1 MARTPYDGAFY
12 RGQLEGSRAA
22 AERIAALLVGVR
34 PPASVLDVGCGAGT
48 LLAAFADRGVTDLRG
63 LDDGALD
70 AALLQCDP
78 SLLQRADLAEPFDL
92 GRRFDLVASLEVAE
106 HLAEDR
112 AEQFV
117 RSLVRHG
124 DVVLFSAA
132 VKGQGGLH
140 HVNEQWPS
148 WWEQHFAAAGYRCM
162 DAIRPSLWGD
172 PAVPTWYKQ
181 NTFLFVAAGVEY
193 PVPPAH
199 PWPRDLAHP
208 WMAERPL
215 HLSLREAATE
225 LVRSADRSWRHW
237 WGRLTGAVR

>member
-12 RGQLEGSRAA
+12 RGQLEGSRVA

-34 PPASVLDVGCGAGT
+34 PPGSVLDVGCGAGP

-92 GRRFDLVASLEVAE
+92 GRRFDLVASLEV
-106 HLAEDR
+106 

-193 PVPPAH
+193 PVPPDR

>member
-12 RGQLEGSRAA
+12 RGQLEGSRVA

-34 PPASVLDVGCGAGT
+34 PPGSVLDVGCGAGT

-106 HLAEDR
+106 
-112 AEQFV
+112 QFV

-132 VKGQGGLH
+132 VKG
-140 HVNEQWPS
+140 
-148 WWEQHFAAAGYRCM
+148 
-162 DAIRPSLWGD
+162 
-172 PAVPTWYKQ
+172 
-181 NTFLFVAAGVEY
+181 
-193 PVPPAH
+193 
-199 PWPRDLAHP
+199 
-208 WMAERPL
+208 
-215 HLSLREAATE
+215 
-225 LVRSADRSWRHW
+225 
-237 WGRLTGAVR
+237 

>member
-12 RGQLEGSRAA
+12 RGQLEGSRVA

-34 PPASVLDVGCGAGT
+34 PPGSVLDVGCGAGT

-70 AALLQCDP
+70 
-78 SLLQRADLAEPFDL
+78 ADLAEPFDL

-193 PVPPAH
+193 PVPPDR

>member
-12 RGQLEGSRAA
+12 RGQLEGSRVA

-34 PPASVLDVGCGAGT
+34 PPGSVLDVGCGAGT
-48 LLAAFADRGVTDLRG
+48 LLAAFADRGVN
-63 LDDGALD
+63 DGALD

-193 PVPPAH
+193 PVPPDR